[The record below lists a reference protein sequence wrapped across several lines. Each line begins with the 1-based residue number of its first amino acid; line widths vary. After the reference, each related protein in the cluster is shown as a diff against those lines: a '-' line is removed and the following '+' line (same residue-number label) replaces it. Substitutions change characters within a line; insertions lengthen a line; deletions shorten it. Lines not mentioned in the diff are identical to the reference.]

1 MESTAGRVRFVI
13 AADPLYQDHL
23 EHLGYL
29 GIGNDR
35 FATSWFPT
43 SASVS
48 RHYERFAASI
58 EQMVRQSAGLVPVPW
73 KEALLEFLGRV
84 ERSGLRWWLYGSAA
98 LAIRGIDVAPR
109 DIDVNVSDAALTGRL
124 LDDLLVTPVLELS
137 GWVAKRVGRAFDKAI
152 IEWLSEPRVELDDPL
167 SPHEQGPPSRQ
178 PFGAKTAGPVSG
190 PPSSRRSALADGER
204 ALPSTGVDSPGREE
218 KHEAH
223 AGADARVRRV
233 ERPGRRD
240 GHLGGLACRGLAE
253 PVLADQRHARHLD
266 VLPAAVLADHGLRGR
281 DDVTPNRD
289 ADTGIRAGRSHR
301 GGDRGERECDG
312 QLGDEST
319 TLPKV
324 HP

>member
-1 MESTAGRVRFVI
+1 MSAPRVLATEMESTAGRVRFVI

-178 PFGAKTAGPVSG
+178 PFGAKTAVSASG
-190 PPSSRRSALADGER
+190 RRARAAVDRRGQPRPRGEARSPRRRRCPRPSSRTSR
-204 ALPSTGVDSPGREE
+204 ATRRPPRRACLPGSGR
-218 KHEAH
+218 
-223 AGADARVRRV
+223 AR
-233 ERPGRRD
+233 
-240 GHLGGLACRGLAE
+240 
-253 PVLADQRHARHLD
+253 AR
-266 VLPAAVLADHGLRGR
+266 
-281 DDVTPNRD
+281 
-289 ADTGIRAGRSHR
+289 
-301 GGDRGERECDG
+301 
-312 QLGDEST
+312 
-319 TLPKV
+319 
-324 HP
+324 